1 MEWSLYNDEDV
12 TNKGNWESVI
22 EFCVEFGCY
31 PTLLMFEKSEKK
43 LFAEKLMPK

>member
-22 EFCVEFGCY
+22 EFCV
-31 PTLLMFEKSEKK
+31 
-43 LFAEKLMPK
+43 